1 MAVLPNHSHCKYCG
15 DPVPFGSEYCDDDCR
30 DLHKAEKGV
39 ERKKDI
45 LFYGLI
51 AASLVAILIAG
62 MVIGMVR

>member
-1 MAVLPNHSHCKYCG
+1 MVVLPNHSHCKYCG
-15 DPVPFGSEYCDDDCR
+15 NPIAYGEEYCDDDCR
-30 DLHKAEKGV
+30 ELFKAEESV

>member
-15 DPVPFGSEYCDDDCR
+15 DPVPFGNEYCDDDCR
-30 DLHKAEKGV
+30 DLHKAEKDV